1 LPVHHSLGF
10 HPQPQLNFATA
21 LPVGVESAGEYADV
35 VLFEPVEPSQFQ
47 AALNAV
53 LPDDIHIL
61 DAVTVPLKMPSLMS
75 EPLAARYDI
84 EVPVH
89 LLPDG
94 ALAARVQALLARDDI
109 PMQRWHKKGP
119 RQVNIRPGIVSLEV
133 LPSAAGRLTVELLV
147 REEPEAKA
155 KPLEVMQALFE
166 LSDDQLSSVRI
177 YKQESF
183 VRDAS
188 GFIPILQHRPH
199 VVPAHEVPV

>member
-1 LPVHHSLGF
+1 
-10 HPQPQLNFATA
+10 
-21 LPVGVESAGEYADV
+21 
-35 VLFEPVEPSQFQ
+35 
-47 AALNAV
+47 
-53 LPDDIHIL
+53 
-61 DAVTVPLKMPSLMS
+61 
-75 EPLAARYDI
+75 
-84 EVPVH
+84 
-89 LLPDG
+89 
-94 ALAARVQALLARDDI
+94 VQALLARDDI

-133 LPSAAGRLTVELLV
+133 LPVAEGRLTVALLA

-183 VRDAS
+183 VRDVS

>member
-1 LPVHHSLGF
+1 
-10 HPQPQLNFATA
+10 
-21 LPVGVESAGEYADV
+21 VGVESTGEYADV
-35 VLFEPVEPSQFQ
+35 VLFEPVEPGQFQ

-53 LPDDIHIL
+53 LPDHIHIL

-84 EVPVH
+84 EVSVH

-94 ALAARVQALLARDDI
+94 ASPVARVQAMLARDDI

-133 LPSAAGRLTVELLV
+133 LPVADDTLTLALLA

-166 LSDDQLSSVRI
+166 LNDEQLSSVRI

-183 VRDAS
+183 VRDAA
-188 GFIPILQHRPH
+188 GFIPVLQHRPH